1 MLRVRVNLSGASM
14 SNGVATHNFN
24 MTAGAGTEAAA
35 QDCSTAV
42 WNMWELL
49 ISQMPITAAAQVD
62 SVVEDVDPATGTVLN
77 ELTTT
82 PGAALAG
89 TTGGAYAAGVGGR
102 IRWRTDNF
110 VRGRRVVGTTFVV
123 PLRSA
128 LYEDN
133 GTLTSTAITQIANA
147 SATFL
152 AASAI
157 SDTPPCIW
165 SRPSAVGASDGE
177 VGAITARVVPD
188 QVSWLTSRRT

>member
-14 SNGVATHNFN
+14 TNGVATHNFN
-24 MTAGAGTEAAA
+24 MTAGSGTEAAA

-42 WNMWELL
+42 WNLWALL
-49 ISQMPITAAAQVD
+49 IQQMPLTAAAQVD

-89 TTGGAYAAGVGGR
+89 TTGGAYAAGVGAR

-110 VRGRRVVGTTFVV
+110 IRGRRVIGTTFVV
-123 PLRSA
+123 PVRA
-128 LYEDN
+128 GLYEDN
-133 GTLTSTAITQIANA
+133 GTLTAPAITAIANA
-147 SATFL
+147 ASAFL
-152 AASAI
+152 STAAI
-157 SDTPPCIW
+157 SDTPPCVW
-165 SRPSAVGASDGE
+165 SRPSAVGAADGE
-177 VGAITARVVPD
+177 VGAITTRVVPD